1 MPKVTM
7 TLLDK
12 MAKTIKN
19 AKNERKSGIYRMRA
33 YNEDGFLI
41 KDYTT
46 NDIDNLGE
54 AISYWQTDEYYVP
67 TKQIVEKNGKVV
79 EDLPTMFLKDEYQK
93 KYGVEPL
100 MPWEK
105 GGSWNK

>member
-19 AKNERKSGIYRMRA
+19 AKNVRKSGIYRMRA
-33 YNEDGFLI
+33 FDKDGSLI

-46 NDIDNLGE
+46 NDIDDLEG
-54 AISYWQTDEYYVP
+54 AISYWQTDEYNVP

-79 EDLPTMFLKDEYQK
+79 EDIPTMFLKDEYQK
-93 KYGVEPL
+93 IYGVEPL
-100 MPWEK
+100 MPWEE

>member
-1 MPKVTM
+1 MPKVKM

-19 AKNERKSGIYRMRA
+19 AKNVGKSGTYRMKA
-33 YNEDGFLI
+33 YDEDGFLI

-46 NDIDNLGE
+46 NDIDDLGG
-54 AISYWQTDEYYVP
+54 AISHWRTDEYNVP

-79 EDLPTMFLKDEYQK
+79 EDLPTMFLKDEYLK
-93 KYGVEPL
+93 RYGVEPL

-105 GGSWNK
+105 NGSWNK